1 MCSHPCG
8 AHLVYVQTGACRD
21 ALRVNSIEVEH
32 LPHPEM
38 KDMNMDFLNLAK
50 GMLADKIGG
59 DSDAIGGVMNS
70 LIGGGDK
77 LDIGG
82 LVNGLK
88 EKGLGDVA
96 SSWLG
101 DGANADISADQLKD
115 VLGGEQVAQ
124 AAAKLG
130 TDEGSL
136 LNGLK
141 DALPQLVDKASN
153 GGSLLDS
160 VGGIGGLAGM
170 AKKFL

>member
-1 MCSHPCG
+1 
-8 AHLVYVQTGACRD
+8 
-21 ALRVNSIEVEH
+21 
-32 LPHPEM
+32 
-38 KDMNMDFLNLAK
+38 MDFMKLAQ
-50 GMLADKIGG
+50 GMVAQKLGA
-59 DSDAIGGVMNS
+59 DSDAIGSVMNS
-70 LIGGGDK
+70 LIGSGDK
-77 LDIGG
+77 ADLGG
-82 LVNGLK
+82 LMSGLK

-115 VLGGEQVAQ
+115 VLGGEQVAA

-136 LNGLK
+136 LGSLTE
-141 DALPQLVDKASN
+141 ALPQLVDKASS

>member
-1 MCSHPCG
+1 
-8 AHLVYVQTGACRD
+8 
-21 ALRVNSIEVEH
+21 
-32 LPHPEM
+32 
-38 KDMNMDFLNLAK
+38 MDVMNLAQ
-50 GMLADKIGG
+50 GLLAKKLGA
-59 DSDAIGGVMNS
+59 DSGAIGGVMNS

-77 LDIGG
+77 MDLGG
-82 LVNGLK
+82 LVSGLQS
-88 EKGLGDVA
+88 KGLGDVA
-96 SSWLG
+96 SSWMG
-101 DGANADISADQLKD
+101 DGANAEISADQLKD

-136 LNGLK
+136 LDGLK
-141 DALPQLVDKASN
+141 DAIPQMVDKSSS